1 MKSKIE
7 FTRQIGIQ
15 SKHETKFIML
25 SIMLILLFIVLPLV
39 GGAHVK
45 AQTIQSDRL
54 RSMQV
59 TDTIKQSNNYERRL
73 RLYPDR
79 FNNPN
84 DGTKPLPPKPTPEQM
99 EREGPKNIATV
110 EWKNFIG
117 SEYAFPSSY
126 PLVNIYYQM
135 FGDANPKSGYYYYLP
150 NSYNLKWSPVSGY
163 SLFIKFLSSTSGNK
177 GEATVT
183 AELTPNISNN
193 DLTMAGELLKANL
206 IGKPGMEYV
215 DVISLVSA
223 PLAGPPK
230 ISINQISSF
239 GIDPKDISVTR
250 PSNLAEPITINWKMS
265 NVENLMTALF
275 ENVGLSGNLFLQP
288 AGANMPEIS
297 IPFNLKLNDQN
308 TFGKFELDP
317 ETWRSQPWINTTPYP
332 VILKNVHVMK
342 TGSSASKALNVYTWQ
357 AGNVE
362 VPPGA
367 QAAFDASKVPSW
379 IDSNPNIKRIWL
391 DYEVKTCNYC
401 DDKVQNDLI
410 GGAKGTRS
418 RKLTFDVFDPI
429 SFSGAK
435 MIKIKIRSVQAD
447 PNTRSKTDLPTLTVH
462 ADGITL
468 DGGTIFVPEG
478 SDPEFEYYLQ
488 LIMPDGTIYESDYWE
503 ISKDPDTNIIGQ
515 ALIKRMIKSFKP

>member
-1 MKSKIE
+1 MKKYC
-7 FTRQIGIQ
+7 F
-15 SKHETKFIML
+15 H
-25 SIMLILLFIVLPLV
+25 ILLFIVIPACLM
-39 GGAHVK
+39 
-45 AQTIQSDRL
+45 AQEKPRVMDTRL
-54 RSMQV
+54 RGSAQL
-59 TDTIKQSNNYERRL
+59 TDTVNNMRVITAGRVID
-73 RLYPDR
+73 PSAQG
-79 FNNPN
+79 NP
-84 DGTKPLPPKPTPEQM
+84 GTTTPPKPTPEQM
-99 EREGPKNIATV
+99 KREGPKNIETI

-150 NSYNLKWSPVSGY
+150 NSYNLKWSSVSGY
-163 SLFIKFLSSTSGNK
+163 SLFIKFLSSTSGSK

-183 AELTPNISNN
+183 AELTPNISDN
-193 DLTMAGELLKANL
+193 DLNIAGELLKANL
-206 IGKPGMEYV
+206 MGKPGMEYV

-230 ISINQISSF
+230 VSINQISSF

-288 AGANMPEIS
+288 AGENMPEIS

-308 TFGKFELDP
+308 TFGKFEL
-317 ETWRSQPWINTTPYP
+317 ESQSWRGQPWINSTPYP

-342 TGSSASKALNVYTWQ
+342 AGTSGGKALSVYTWQ

-367 QAAFDASKVPSW
+367 QATFDATGMPAW
-379 IDSNPNIKRIWL
+379 IDSHPSIKRIWL

-410 GGAKGTRS
+410 GGAKSTRS
-418 RKLTFDVFDPI
+418 RKITFDVFDPI

-435 MIKIKIRSVQAD
+435 LIKIKIRSIQAD
-447 PNTRSKTDLPTLTVH
+447 PNTRSKVDLPTLSVH
-462 ADGITL
+462 TDGVTL

-503 ISKDPDTNIIGQ
+503 VSKDPDTNILGQ
-515 ALIKRMIKSFKP
+515 ALIKRMIKTFKP

>member
-1 MKSKIE
+1 MKHHFCKIFVIFLLPCCLTAQVEKVAKMDTRYMKSTLAQDTFKNPAR
-7 FTRQIGIQ
+7 F
-15 SKHETKFIML
+15 L
-25 SIMLILLFIVLPLV
+25 VL
-39 GGAHVK
+39 
-45 AQTIQSDRL
+45 TDRISDY
-54 RSMQV
+54 V
-59 TDTIKQSNNYERRL
+59 
-73 RLYPDR
+73 
-79 FNNPN
+79 
-84 DGTKPLPPKPTPEQM
+84 TKPVTPPPAPPTAEEL
-99 EREGPKNIATV
+99 EREGPKGIETV

-117 SEYAFPSSY
+117 AEYPFPNSY

-150 NSYNLKWSPVSGY
+150 SSYNLKWSAVSGY

-183 AELTPNISNN
+183 AELTPNISNK
-193 DLTMAGELLKANL
+193 DLSMAGELLKANL
-206 IGKPGMEYV
+206 MNKPAIPGV
-215 DVISLVSA
+215 SVLSLVSA
-223 PLAGPPK
+223 PLMGPPK
-230 ISINQISSF
+230 VSINQISSF

-288 AGANMPEIS
+288 AGQNMPEIS

-317 ETWRSQPWINTTPYP
+317 ATWRTVPWINSAPYP
-332 VILKNVHVMK
+332 VILKNVHVIKSM
-342 TGSSASKALNVYTWQ
+342 SSGTKALTVYTWQ
-357 AGNVE
+357 AGNIE

-367 QAAFDASKVPSW
+367 QASFDASSVPAW
-379 IDSNPNIKRIWL
+379 IDNNATIQRIWVEY
-391 DYEVKTCNYC
+391 DVNTCNYC
-401 DDKVQNDLI
+401 DDKVQNNLI

-429 SFSGAK
+429 SYSGAR

-447 PNTRSKTDLPTLTVH
+447 PNTRSKMDLPTLTVH

-468 DGGTIFVPEG
+468 EGGTIFVPEG

-503 ISKDPDTNIIGQ
+503 VSKDPDTNIIGQ
-515 ALIKRMIKSFKP
+515 ALIKRLVKSFHK